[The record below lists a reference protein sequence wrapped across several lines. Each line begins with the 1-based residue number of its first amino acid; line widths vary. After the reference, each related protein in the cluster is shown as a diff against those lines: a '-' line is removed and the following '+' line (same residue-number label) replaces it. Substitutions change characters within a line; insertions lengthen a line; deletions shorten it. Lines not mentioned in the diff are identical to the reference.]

1 MKKLLLISSLAVM
14 FLFTAASCGNSSSS
28 TKESPA
34 MEKADAEVYYTCT
47 MHPEV
52 HESQP
57 GKCPICGMDLVK
69 RTVAMD
75 DTTHVQMQMQ
85 N

>member
-1 MKKLLLISSLAVM
+1 
-14 FLFTAASCGNSSSS
+14 
-28 TKESPA
+28 